1 MHNKGRLLEI
11 CQEYLEQAK
20 VEEKDLTLPEK
31 VGGSKVHLLLGIK
44 NTNLDPVLIKVLP
57 SGVAVYL
64 SPFKDVFGS
73 RIIFAGPH
81 KSFTRTN
88 DEKFPEMSN
97 AVFLIREQIM
107 ENLDD
112 EIEQRC
118 YGIRTNEKLGLT
130 VNPHPIIEEDII
142 DCNGD
147 IEDDFESS
155 LDDHERLNVILEPQ
169 GKVCRVHME
178 QEVWRTFR
186 QHTKEEIRSGSVDG
200 PAGECN
206 SPVQVV

>member
-1 MHNKGRLLEI
+1 MRVDNDILVDAQRTQTRKDPKRKSNERSRRT
-11 CQEYLEQAK
+11 K
-20 VEEKDLTLPEK
+20 EKRKRED
-31 VGGSKVHLLLGIK
+31 SKEDKLQPR
-44 NTNLDPVLIKVLP
+44 NTV
-57 SGVAVYL
+57 
-64 SPFKDVFGS
+64 FQKDFQ
-73 RIIFAGPH
+73 
-81 KSFTRTN
+81 RTKIQKQQIPN

-186 QHTKEEIRSGSVDG
+186 QHTREEISSGSVDG
-200 PAGECN
+200 PAGECS
-206 SPVQVV
+206 SPVRSTNCMCRVRK